1 MIVLITG
8 ASSSGKSLTAE
19 TITTEL
25 RTCGDLYYIATMRP
39 YDDEAKARVKRHQE
53 MRAEKG
59 FTTIEKYV
67 DIRSIEITPDS
78 TCLIE
83 CMSNLLANEMY
94 DEDGCKTLSD
104 KKIVDDILYLRDVKQ
119 AKNVVIVSNE
129 VFSDGTLYDEWCTDY
144 IDNLGKINVA
154 LGLAADTVI
163 ESVVGIPIYHKGGAV

>member
-19 TITTEL
+19 TIAVGL
-25 RTCGDLYYIATMRP
+25 SNGDNLYYIATMRQ
-39 YDDEAKARVKRHQE
+39 YDDEARARVKRHQK

-67 DIRSIEITPDS
+67 DIRSIDITPDS

-94 DEDGCKTLSD
+94 DEEGCKVLPD
-104 KKIVDDILYLRDVKQ
+104 KKIVSDILYLRDVKM
-119 AKNVVIVSNE
+119 AKNIVIVSNE
-129 VFSDGTLYDEWCTDY
+129 VFSDGTKYDEWCTDY
-144 IDNLGKINVA
+144 IENLGKINVTI
-154 LGLAADTVI
+154 GKVADTVI
-163 ESVVGIPIYHKGGAV
+163 ESVVGIPIYHKGVTL